1 MHSSIVQCAYV
12 CIILRLICTHTHTLS
27 LSNSLTFTYCRT
39 LVIYV
44 HTHPPTHTHRHTH
57 THMNASTPM
66 SFLSGWV
73 GRCIRLRS
81 MCQKRPGMCQKRPSM
96 CTDVAAAERW
106 RLSLWQKFLKV
117 SALVSLLCKVT
128 VWSTFEIFF
137 WPPPT
142 LLPRSA
148 DASLSQGTSL
158 RDSQHN
164 MWSLW
169 AHVSMQVCTCA
180 CISYVCV
187 CTHVYYVWRLTFPR
201 DVTARDRIYWPRK
214 RPTKCQKRPRKRP
227 TKCQKRPRKRP
238 TRDRIYWL
246 SGMAACQHAACD
258 TRVRL

>member
-137 WPPPT
+137 
-142 LLPRSA
+142 LASSDSA
-148 DASLSQGTSL
+148 STE
-158 RDSQHN
+158 R
-164 MWSLW
+164 
-169 AHVSMQVCTCA
+169 
-180 CISYVCV
+180 
-187 CTHVYYVWRLTFPR
+187 WRLPLPR
-201 DVTARDRIYWPRK
+201 DVTERFTTQYVI
-214 RPTKCQKRPRKRP
+214 
-227 TKCQKRPRKRP
+227 
-238 TRDRIYWL
+238 IM
-246 SGMAACQHAACD
+246 GACQHAGVYVCMYFLCMCMYTCILRMTPYFPKGRDCERQDILA
-258 TRVRL
+258 